1 MKIRKILTNSL
12 TYLVLIDIAVVGFIV
27 WSLTLEDEA
36 EDQVLLSKEDKRMNK
51 QLHKE
56 LQNILKSSPPDNGSP
71 F

>member
-27 WSLTLEDEA
+27 WSLTLDTDEYNQIPSRD
-36 EDQVLLSKEDKRMNK
+36 EKRMNK

-56 LQNILKSSPPDNGSP
+56 LENLLKSPSPDNGSP